1 MQMKKGGAGAPP
13 AVPPASR
20 RPGPGAH
27 RPGAGGTAL
36 PVIVAVVVLA
46 ILAWLLWPAAPV
58 TNLDSRG
65 TNVIAFGDSLTAGF
79 GAGEAEDYPSVLA
92 TLLGTPVLNAGV
104 SGDTT
109 ESALERLDADVLARD
124 PRVVI
129 VGLGGNDFL
138 RRMPLA
144 QTEANL
150 RNTIR
155 QIHTAK
161 AMVVLLGFR
170 FPTLGAS
177 YEEMYERVAEEEGC
191 LLVPDLLDGILRD
204 PALRSD
210 AIHPNARGY
219 RVMAERVAAPCRKLL
234 QKADATR

>member
-1 MQMKKGGAGAPP
+1 MPVKGRAGAPP
-13 AVPPASR
+13 APR
-20 RPGPGAH
+20 GPGARPH
-27 RPGAGGTAL
+27 RLGAGDRAGRVPAL
-36 PVIVAVVVLA
+36 PIAAVIVVAA
-46 ILAWLLWPAAPV
+46 ILAWLLWPSAPIA
-58 TNLDSRG
+58 NLDSRG
-65 TNVIAFGDSLTAGF
+65 TNVIAFGDSLTAGY
-79 GAGEAEDYPSVLA
+79 GARESEDYPSVLA

-109 ESALERLDADVLARD
+109 GSALARLDSDVLARD

-144 QTEANL
+144 ETEANL

-155 QIHTAK
+155 RIHAAR

-170 FPTLGAS
+170 FPSLGPS
-177 YEEMYERVAEEEGC
+177 YEKMYERVAEEEGC
-191 LLVPDLLDGILRD
+191 LLIPDLLDGILRD